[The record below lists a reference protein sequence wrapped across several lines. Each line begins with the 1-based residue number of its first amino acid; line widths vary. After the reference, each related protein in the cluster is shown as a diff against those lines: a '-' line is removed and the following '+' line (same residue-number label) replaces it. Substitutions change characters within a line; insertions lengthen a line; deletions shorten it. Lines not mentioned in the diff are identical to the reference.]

1 METILLQVN
10 SLKAY
15 KLIKDL
21 EALDIVKVLSKS
33 RNANKKSK
41 LNINDFV
48 GIWSK
53 EEAAEIKKAIAD
65 TCETI
70 DANAWK

>member
-33 RNANKKSK
+33 RNANKKVK

-48 GIWSK
+48 GTWSK

-65 TCETI
+65 TCGTI